1 MKTMLDYINEEQEAL
16 ENILH
21 CFDVTK
27 IDVKH
32 VKHCL
37 ILATGSSYNAC
48 LSAKYYLEQTAPVY
62 IEIEEPFNFLHYGK
76 VDSKIDLI
84 IAVSQSGKSAST
96 IQAVEKMRQTK
107 DIKTIALT
115 SDMKS
120 PITKV
125 VDEVLDLNMGIETVG
140 FVTKGYSATVLNL
153 MLLGLSMAYQN
164 KEIGTE
170 TLQNELLELNNAIEQ
185 IKSVI
190 KKTSDFWVENQVDL
204 TTGSRFIA
212 IGYGPNVG
220 TAKEFETKF
229 TETVR
234 LPSQGF
240 ELEAY
245 MHGPYLEAD
254 RTHSLFFLEN
264 DNVLNK
270 RSQALKNYLEEY
282 IAAGYTITTRAK
294 SEPKTLSLS
303 IETPEKI
310 SPLLLVIPF
319 QYLAYQ
325 IATAKGIDLS
335 ERIFDDFDQVLKSKI

>member
-1 MKTMLDYINEEQEAL
+1 METMLDYINEEQETL
-16 ENILH
+16 EHILES
-21 CFDVTK
+21 FDVAQ
-27 IDVKH
+27 IDVKK

-76 VDSKIDLI
+76 VDPSIDLI

-96 IQAVEKMRQTK
+96 IQAVEKLTQTRS
-107 DIKTIALT
+107 IKTIAVT
-115 SDMKS
+115 SDVKS

-153 MLLGLSMAYQN
+153 MLLGLRLGYQN
-164 KEIGTE
+164 GSIDQRLLE
-170 TLQNELLELNNAIEQ
+170 NELTELKNAIRQ
-185 IKSVI
+185 INPVI
-190 KKTSDFWVENQVDL
+190 EKTNDFWLENQADL
-204 TTGSRFIA
+204 TAGERFIA

-220 TAKEFETKF
+220 TVKEFETKF

-245 MHGPYLEAD
+245 MHGPYLEAN
-254 RTHSLFFLEN
+254 RNHSLFFIEN
-264 DNVLNK
+264 DNLLNE
-270 RSQALKNYLEEY
+270 RSQALKHYLSEHV
-282 IAAGYTITTRAK
+282 AACYTISTDSKTD
-294 SEPKTLSLS
+294 SKTLGLS

-310 SPLLLVIPF
+310 SPLLLVIPL

-325 IATAKGIDLS
+325 IATTKGIDLS
-335 ERIFDDFDQVLKSKI
+335 KRIFDDFDQVLKSKI

>member
-1 MKTMLDYINEEQEAL
+1 METMLDYINEEQETL
-16 ENILH
+16 ENIIES
-21 CFDVTK
+21 FDVAQT
-27 IDVKH
+27 DVKH

-48 LSAKYYLEQTAPVY
+48 LSAKNYIEETAPVY
-62 IEIEEPFNFLHYGK
+62 VQIEEPFNFLHYGK
-76 VDSKIDLI
+76 IDPNIDLI
-84 IAVSQSGKSAST
+84 IAVSQSGKSTST
-96 IQAVEKMRQTK
+96 IQAVEKLTQTIS
-107 DIKTIALT
+107 IKTIALT
-115 SDMKS
+115 SDAKS

-125 VDEVLDLNMGIETVG
+125 VDEVVELNMGIETVG

-153 MLLGLSMAYQN
+153 MLLGLRIAYQN
-164 KEIGTE
+164 ESVDQVKLKSELSELKNTIRQINLVIEKT
-170 TLQNELLELNNAIEQ
+170 NE
-185 IKSVI
+185 
-190 KKTSDFWVENQVDL
+190 FWLENQADL
-204 TTGSRFIA
+204 LAGSRFIT

-245 MHGPYLEAD
+245 MHGPYLEANGN
-254 RTHSLFFLEN
+254 HSLFFIEN
-264 DNVLNK
+264 DNGLHE
-270 RSQALKNYLEEY
+270 RSHALKTYLSEY
-282 IAAGYTITTRAK
+282 VAVCYTITTSAT

-325 IATAKGIDLS
+325 IATGKGIDLNK
-335 ERIFDDFDQVLKSKI
+335 RIFDDFDQVLKSKI

>member
-1 MKTMLDYINEEQEAL
+1 MLDYIHEEQETL
-16 ENILH
+16 MKIIEL
-21 CFDVTK
+21 FDVEK
-27 IDVKH
+27 IDVKN

-48 LSAKYYLEQTAPVY
+48 LSAKYYLEETAPVY

-76 VDSKIDLI
+76 VDSDIDLI

-96 IQAVEKMRQTK
+96 IQAVEKLTQTRS
-107 DIKTIALT
+107 IKTIALT
-115 SDMKS
+115 SDVKS

-125 VDEVLDLNMGIETVG
+125 VDEVLELNMGIETVG

-153 MLLGLSMAYQN
+153 MLLGLRIAYQN
-164 KEIGTE
+164 ESVDQVK
-170 TLQNELLELNNAIEQ
+170 LKNELSELKKAISQ
-185 IKSVI
+185 INSVI
-190 KKTSDFWVENQVDL
+190 KKTSDFWLENQEEL
-204 TTGSRFIA
+204 IAGSRFIT

-245 MHGPYLEAD
+245 MHGPYLEANGN
-254 RTHSLFFLEN
+254 HLLFFIEN
-264 DNVLNK
+264 DNGLHE
-270 RSQALKNYLEEY
+270 RSHALKTYLTEY
-282 IAAGYTITTRAK
+282 VAACYTITTSAT

-325 IATAKGIDLS
+325 IATGKGIDLNK
-335 ERIFDDFDQVLKSKI
+335 RIFDDFDQVLKSKI